1 MTISSKQH
9 TTAISEKAAM
19 QVRSLVAKHLGVDT
33 KLVLDEARFAND
45 LGADWLD
52 CLEVIIAIEEDFG
65 IEFAD
70 DEVERLV
77 AVGDL
82 IRSVEAHQR
91 IATK

>member
-1 MTISSKQH
+1 MTISSEEH
-9 TTAISEKAAM
+9 TTAINEKAAM
-19 QVRSLVAKHLGVDT
+19 EVRSLVAEHLGVDT
-33 KLVLDEARFAND
+33 KLVSDEARFMKD

-52 CLEVIIAIEEDFG
+52 CVELIIAVEEDFG

-77 AVGDL
+77 SVGDL

-91 IATK
+91 IATN